1 MQFSGQMKAISTA
14 GRLSRLTIDPFHST
28 NFKYKESPDMRLKDT
43 AKLSIEA
50 ELQSAIK
57 IRQFSKHNLDNP
69 PTNEKP
75 STTTSKKQQPVLAR
89 RLIK

>member
-1 MQFSGQMKAISTA
+1 
-14 GRLSRLTIDPFHST
+14 
-28 NFKYKESPDMRLKDT
+28 MRLKDT

-75 STTTSKKQQPVLAR
+75 STTTSKKQQPILAR